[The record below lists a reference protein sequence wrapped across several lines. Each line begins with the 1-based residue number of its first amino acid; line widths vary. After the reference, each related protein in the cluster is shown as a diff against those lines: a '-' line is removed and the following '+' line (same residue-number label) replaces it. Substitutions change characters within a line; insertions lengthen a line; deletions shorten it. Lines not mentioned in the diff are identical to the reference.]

1 MPHLTRR
8 LSVSSLISL
17 ASTAALCAQ
26 QPTQP
31 AAPPRAQ
38 QTVSLSLSEAF
49 DQARLKSPA
58 YRQVL
63 NDAGPAS
70 WGVRNSYGA
79 LIPTFDVS
87 SAMSYVGSGRSTFG
101 GTTFQ
106 QNSPS
111 LNSSYSL
118 SFNWVLSGARLTATG
133 QQKANRNASE
143 ADIANSLEALRS
155 DITQQYLTALQSV
168 AQTEVARQQ
177 VQRNAD
183 FLALAR
189 ARYQVGQA
197 TLLDVRQAEVTK
209 GQSDV
214 TLLRAQ
220 QTENEAKLELFR
232 RMGVFIP
239 ALPEAVALTDSFP
252 VTAPQFDQAQLL
264 QLAKEEN
271 PSLKALRARETA
283 SVWSLRSAKTTF
295 LPTVSA
301 SASISGYTQ
310 QFTNEN
316 LFIGGRLSG
325 AQASAENCRFQNAI
339 ISNLPSGGLPG
350 FENGGLIGN
359 CNEFANLDP
368 TGDALDP
375 TFRQQLIDNNRVF
388 PFSFTRQPFQ
398 ASVRVSLPIF
408 DGFSRN
414 LQVAQAR
421 AARDDMEESVRAQ
434 ELLVQT
440 TVAARYL
447 GVQNNYAAIQVQ
459 EQSRGAAREQM
470 RLAQDRY
477 RLGAGSSLEVSD
489 AQAAVARAETDYV
502 NAVYEYHKS
511 IAQLEL
517 AVGRPLR

>member
-1 MPHLTRR
+1 MPNMVRR
-8 LSVSSLISL
+8 LSMLSLCSL
-17 ASTAALCAQ
+17 AFPLALDAQ
-26 QPTQP
+26 QPAPP
-31 AAPPRAQ
+31 AAPARAE

-49 DQARLKSPA
+49 DQARRHSPA

-70 WGVRNSYGA
+70 WSVRNAYGG

-118 SFNWVLSGARLTATG
+118 SFNWTLSGARFTATG
-133 QQKANRNASE
+133 QQKANRNATD

-197 TLLDVRQAEVTK
+197 TMLDVRQAEVTK

-214 TLLRAQ
+214 ALLRAQ

-232 RMGVFIP
+232 RMGVFLP
-239 ALPEAVALTDSFP
+239 TPPEAVALTDSFP
-252 VTAPQFDQAQLL
+252 VTTPQFDQQQLL
-264 QLAKEEN
+264 QMAKDEN

-295 LPTVSA
+295 LPTLSA

-310 QFTNEN
+310 QFTNET
-316 LFIGGRLSG
+316 LFLGGRLSG
-325 AQASAENCRFQNAI
+325 AQSTADNCRFQNAI

-350 FENGGLIGN
+350 FDNGGLIDD
-359 CNEFANLDP
+359 CNAFANLDP
-368 TGDALDP
+368 TGQGLDP

-388 PFSFTRQPFQ
+388 PFAFTRQPFQ
-398 ASVRVSLPIF
+398 ASVRVSLPIL

-414 LQVAQAR
+414 LQVSQAK
-421 AARDDMEESVRAQ
+421 AAREDMEESVRAQ
-434 ELLVQT
+434 ELLVET
-440 TVAARYL
+440 TVVSRYL
-447 GVQNNYAAIQVQ
+447 GVQSNYAAIQVQ
-459 EQSRGAAREQM
+459 EQNRNAAREQL

-511 IAQLEL
+511 IALLEL